1 VSEPIETVRSPRSEN
16 LDTEYDNITVKSPAL
31 DHDGGHERDSESVD
45 EDDEEDAEEY
55 VVEAIIE
62 HYRDAGKKY
71 YLVKW
76 QGYEDSH
83 DWLPEED
90 LEGAAEL
97 VAEYNEKVRRR
108 KLKGRQKMKQ

>member
-1 VSEPIETVRSPRSEN
+1 VPLGQQPSE
-16 LDTEYDNITVKSPAL
+16 
-31 DHDGGHERDSESVD
+31 D
-45 EDDEEDAEEY
+45 EDEAEDAIEDDAEEY

-62 HYRDAGKKY
+62 HYREAGRTY

-83 DWLPEED
+83 DWLPSED

-97 VAEYNEKVRRR
+97 VAEYNEKIRRR
-108 KLKGRQKMKQ
+108 KAKQKAMK